1 MSEEDVYRLLER
13 VRTYY
18 QHLSRSD
25 ELCDEWFRILKHY
38 KVSEVNENLDKYLS
52 IERNRNRIPMPQDL
66 IQDLWTIEESE
77 QSQKSYVVNCNLCK
91 KPMTLE
97 NYNKHY
103 DRCCSIHY
111 LLQIMKSQGIKIEYK
126 DLASLNDNKFNAIY
140 EKYKNY

>member
-25 ELCDEWFRILKHY
+25 KLCDEWFRILKHY

-66 IQDLWTIEESE
+66 IQDLWTIEEYQ
-77 QSQKSYVVNCNLCK
+77 QSQKSYIVNCNLCK
-91 KPMTLE
+91 RPMTLE

-103 DRCCSIHY
+103 DRCSSIHY
-111 LLQIMKSQGIKIEYK
+111 LLQIMKSQGIKVEYK
-126 DLASLNDNKFNAIY
+126 DLASLSDNKFNTVY
-140 EKYKNY
+140 EKYKDY